1 MGDVQEKSLLCGIY
15 AVRIFIAI
23 FIVLTFSF
31 TVSYASE
38 TKKAVIDTPT
48 FCHKIE
54 KVEGKNIYLKSGGK
68 TCGSSMPGKA
78 VADVSDTVNTV
89 FVFVDG
95 AFWKEQKLADFNLD
109 DIRGLLEKS
118 KSLEAEVPIPENKY
132 KEEGEKV
139 AREITDF
146 VNSEEFQKKVSDE
159 KERLAKEVFPDQL
172 GQYYKD
178 VKVKADK
185 QGTAG
190 LKNSERI
197 YIFISSSIPV
207 QTLRNYAADIEKL
220 DDPNI
225 VMVLRGFKDGM
236 KKMKPT
242 IEFSLSVLKK
252 DPGCDIVKSGG
263 ECALFNMGITLDPLL
278 FRRYGIEQVPAVVYV
293 PHLSVIDAAM
303 SEGKEENAKAGEY
316 YKLYGDAS
324 LEYILETIQKETN
337 SASLDGL
344 LKTLKR
350 GFYD

>member
-1 MGDVQEKSLLCGIY
+1 M
-15 AVRIFIAI
+15 RIFISILA
-23 FIVLTFSF
+23 VLTLSWSISF
-31 TVSYASE
+31 AGE

-54 KVEGKNIYLKSGGK
+54 KVEGKNIYLKSDGK
-68 TCGSSMPGKA
+68 TCGSTMPGKV

-118 KSLEAEVPIPENKY
+118 KSLEAEVTVPENKH
-132 KEEGEKV
+132 KEEGEKK
-139 AREITDF
+139 AREIADF
-146 VNSEEFQKKVSDE
+146 INSEEFQKKISDE
-159 KERLAKEVFPDQL
+159 KERLTKEVFQDQL

-178 VKVKADK
+178 VKVKTDK
-185 QGTAG
+185 AGTAR

-197 YIFISSSIPV
+197 YIFISSSVPV
-207 QTLRNYAADIEKL
+207 QTLRNYTADIEKL
-220 DDPNI
+220 DDPNV

-236 KKMKPT
+236 KKLKPT

-252 DPGCDIVKSGG
+252 DPGCDVVASGG
-263 ECALFNMGITLDPLL
+263 KCALFNTGITLDPLL

-293 PHLSVIDAAM
+293 PSLSVIDAAM
-303 SEGKEENAKAGEY
+303 SEGKEENVKIGEY
-316 YKLYGDAS
+316 YKIYGDAS
-324 LEYILETIQKETN
+324 LEYILETIQKETK

-344 LKTLKR
+344 LKTLRK
-350 GFYD
+350 GFYSD

>member
-132 KEEGEKV
+132 KEEEKRRQGRSLILLTQRNFKRKSAMRKGGLQRKSSQTSLV
-139 AREITDF
+139 SIT
-146 VNSEEFQKKVSDE
+146 
-159 KERLAKEVFPDQL
+159 
-172 GQYYKD
+172 
-178 VKVKADK
+178 
-185 QGTAG
+185 
-190 LKNSERI
+190 
-197 YIFISSSIPV
+197 
-207 QTLRNYAADIEKL
+207 
-220 DDPNI
+220 
-225 VMVLRGFKDGM
+225 
-236 KKMKPT
+236 KM
-242 IEFSLSVLKK
+242 
-252 DPGCDIVKSGG
+252 
-263 ECALFNMGITLDPLL
+263 
-278 FRRYGIEQVPAVVYV
+278 
-293 PHLSVIDAAM
+293 
-303 SEGKEENAKAGEY
+303 
-316 YKLYGDAS
+316 
-324 LEYILETIQKETN
+324 
-337 SASLDGL
+337 
-344 LKTLKR
+344 
-350 GFYD
+350 